1 MSQRKIFLKWCFTCH
16 LVPEYLIYFLISFL
30 TPCTTQQWVVL
41 TPWVWVFTRDL
52 FVVNFKLYFLVFRW
66 DTCVREYGLI
76 WSYFWVLLRKYL
88 FFGVYADYS
97 ADACFSLFH
106 VLYHLMQ
113 MFHCLYFCWDALFIG
128 ESRVLKSLALS
139 ELVLIYTK

>member
-1 MSQRKIFLKWCFTCH
+1 MNYKFLQCVPEEDFLKWCFTYH

-41 TPWVWVFTRDL
+41 APWVWVFTRDL

-76 WSYFWVLLRKYL
+76 WSCFCVLLRRIFILWCLCGL
-88 FFGVYADYS
+88 FGWCLFQSISCIISFNADV
-97 ADACFSLFH
+97 SLLIFLLRCP
-106 VLYHLMQ
+106 LY
-113 MFHCLYFCWDALFIG
+113 W
-128 ESRVLKSLALS
+128 RK
-139 ELVLIYTK
+139 

>member
-1 MSQRKIFLKWCFTCH
+1 MWIINFSNVSQRKIFLKWCFTCH

-76 WSYFWVLLRKYL
+76 WSYFWVLLRKIFILWCLCGL
-88 FFGVYADYS
+88 FGWCLFQSISCIISFNADVSLLIFLLRCPVY
-97 ADACFSLFH
+97 
-106 VLYHLMQ
+106 
-113 MFHCLYFCWDALFIG
+113 W
-128 ESRVLKSLALS
+128 RK
-139 ELVLIYTK
+139 